1 MTKFR
6 LAAALLL
13 ALCAALPAREAP
25 TLVFAPEFPDEGLR
39 AGDTLRFRAAVPEPW
54 RVFSHESEDEF
65 FPPFRAEIRSEGA
78 LFGDPLFGETV
89 RAPLFS
95 GDSGSFYADEILIA
109 LPVAAVPEGGEVSIS
124 LRTSWLA
131 CTDEE
136 CAEEAGAEV
145 EYLLPVASPSR
156 LPLLLLFAF
165 LGGMVLN
172 VMPCVL
178 PVLGL
183 KVYRLVEQRRLSR
196 GRRAALGGAFV
207 AGVEVSFLVL
217 ALVVVA
223 LKAAG
228 EEAGW
233 GFQMQN
239 PAFLAGMVAV
249 LGLFAYN
256 LFGLF
261 EISLHAGAAAKMD
274 SASKG
279 EGLWASFAGGA
290 FMTLLSTPCS
300 APLLGSSMGWALG
313 QRPALVVLFYA
324 VAGLGL
330 ALPFFAISCFPG
342 KLRAPKPGR
351 WMHAVRAAMGLL
363 LLLTAAW
370 LVSVLAGF
378 GAGLA
383 RGAVLFLA
391 VSALVLALR
400 RRLMPDGGLSMPAAR
415 RRGGNLATAFLLVLS
430 FAAAVGIPLSA
441 LPDAPS
447 AETESGEPGGAA
459 AFSAARVDS
468 LRAAGRDV
476 FVDFTA
482 AWCLTC
488 KANEKFVLSDKRI
501 RERFEAGRP
510 VLLVGDFTARS
521 PEIAAELRRFGR
533 AGVPLYVY
541 YPASGEPAVLPEV
554 LTAETVLSAF
564 GAE

>member
-13 ALCAALPAREAP
+13 ALAAALPAREAP

-165 LGGMVLN
+165 L
-172 VMPCVL
+172 
-178 PVLGL
+178 
-183 KVYRLVEQRRLSR
+183 
-196 GRRAALGGAFV
+196 
-207 AGVEVSFLVL
+207 
-217 ALVVVA
+217 
-223 LKAAG
+223 
-228 EEAGW
+228 
-233 GFQMQN
+233 
-239 PAFLAGMVAV
+239 AGMVAV

-279 EGLWASFAGGA
+279 EGFWASFAGGA

-391 VSALVLALR
+391 VSALILALR

-415 RRGGNLATAFLLVLS
+415 RRGGNLATALLLALS

>member
-1 MTKFR
+1 MTR
-6 LAAALLL
+6 TRIAALLL

-78 LFGDPLFGETV
+78 AFGAPLFGETV
-89 RAPLFS
+89 RAALFS
-95 GDSGSFYADEILIA
+95 GDSGSFYAGEILVA
-109 LPVAAVPEGGEVSIS
+109 LPVESVPDGGEVALS
-124 LRTSWLA
+124 LRISWLA

-370 LVSVLAGF
+370 LVTVLAGF

-391 VSALVLALR
+391 VSVLILALR

-415 RRGGNLATAFLLVLS
+415 RRGGNLATALLLALS

-447 AETESGEPGGAA
+447 APAESGGAA
-459 AFSAARVDS
+459 AFSVARVDS

-541 YPASGEPAVLPEV
+541 YPASGEPVVLPEV
-554 LTAETVLSAF
+554 LSAETVLSAF

>member
-78 LFGDPLFGETV
+78 AFGAPLFGETV
-89 RAPLFS
+89 RAALFS
-95 GDSGSFYADEILIA
+95 GDSGSFYSGEILIE
-109 LPVAAVPEGGEVSIS
+109 LPVESLPEGGEVSIS

-351 WMHAVRAAMGLL
+351 LMHAVRAAMGIL

-391 VSALVLALR
+391 VSA
-400 RRLMPDGGLSMPAAR
+400 
-415 RRGGNLATAFLLVLS
+415 
-430 FAAAVGIPLSA
+430 
-441 LPDAPS
+441 
-447 AETESGEPGGAA
+447 
-459 AFSAARVDS
+459 
-468 LRAAGRDV
+468 
-476 FVDFTA
+476 
-482 AWCLTC
+482 
-488 KANEKFVLSDKRI
+488 
-501 RERFEAGRP
+501 
-510 VLLVGDFTARS
+510 
-521 PEIAAELRRFGR
+521 
-533 AGVPLYVY
+533 
-541 YPASGEPAVLPEV
+541 
-554 LTAETVLSAF
+554 
-564 GAE
+564 

>member
-78 LFGDPLFGETV
+78 AFGAPLFGETV
-89 RAPLFS
+89 RAALFS
-95 GDSGSFYADEILIA
+95 GDSGSFYSGEILIE
-109 LPVAAVPEGGEVSIS
+109 LPVESLPEGGEFALS

-136 CAEEAGAEV
+136 CAEESGAEV

-165 LGGMVLN
+165 LGGMLLN

-183 KVYRLVEQRRLSR
+183 KVYGLLKQGELGART
-196 GRRAALGGAFV
+196 RAALGGAFV
-207 AGVEVSFLVL
+207 AGALASFWAL
-217 ALVVVA
+217 AAVVVA
-223 LKAAG
+223 LKSAG
-228 EEAGW
+228 ELAGW

-239 PAFLAGMVAV
+239 PAFLVAMILL
-249 LGLFAYN
+249 LGLFAFN

-261 EISLHAGAAAKMD
+261 EFRLANSAQAKLGAAA
-274 SASKG
+274 SAR
-279 EGLWASFAGGA
+279 GLAGAFASGA

-300 APLLGSSMGWALG
+300 APLLGSSVGWALG
-313 QRPALVVLFYA
+313 RSAGTIFAFYTA
-324 VAGLGL
+324 AGLGL
-330 ALPFFAISCFPG
+330 ALPFFLLSCFPRA
-342 KLRAPKPGR
+342 LRLPRPGP
-351 WMHAVRAAMGLL
+351 WMNAVRGAMGAL
-363 LLLTAAW
+363 LLLTAFW
-370 LVSVLAGF
+370 LISVLSGF
-378 GAGLA
+378 GAVHAA
-383 RGAVLFLA
+383 RAAAFLA
-391 VSALVLALR
+391 ILAGALLVR
-400 RRLMPDGGLSMPAAR
+400 RRLLPGGGLALSAR
-415 RRGGNLATAFLLVLS
+415 RRRAVNVAVVASLHV
-430 FAAAVGIPLSA
+430 VGILLLAPA
-441 LPDAPS
+441 LHAVPPS
-447 AETESGEPGGAA
+447 ASAPEEEG
-459 AFSAARVDS
+459 AFSVARVDS

-482 AWCLTC
+482 SWCLTC
-488 KANEKFVLSDKRI
+488 KANEKLVLSDDRI
-501 RERFEAGRP
+501 RARFAAGRP
-510 VLLVGDFTARS
+510 VLLVADFTARS

-533 AGVPLYVY
+533 AGVPLYVF
-541 YPASGEPAVLPEV
+541 YPASGAPVVLPEV